1 MSRKVITKPK
11 ILKAVRLMP
20 RKEQILFVKLVK
32 NLEDKGAALPNW
44 PNYKKLTGTNSYHGH
59 LSYH

>member
-20 RKEQILFVKLVK
+20 RKEQIPEVSEVT
-32 NLEDKGAALPNW
+32 
-44 PNYKKLTGTNSYHGH
+44 LTVFSTLTLTE
-59 LSYH
+59 LSV